1 LQPLDRI
8 YNFPAEHEHGVGNVE
23 ITITSRSL
31 RRPVF
36 DIRDLALLYFPFDR
50 EILPENLRGALI
62 AVRVFRK
69 AP

>member
-1 LQPLDRI
+1 MLR
-8 YNFPAEHEHGVGNVE
+8 

-36 DIRDLALLYFPFDR
+36 DIRDLALLYFAFDR
-50 EILPENLRGALI
+50 EVLPENLRGALI